1 MTLAGIA
8 IGGAIGSVLR
18 YLIQMQCINWFG
30 TKFPYGTM
38 TVNTLGSLL
47 IGFLSIVLL
56 ERFFVSVEIR
66 FAILVGL
73 LGGFTTFSTFSLE
86 TLSLIQQGSLFS
98 AASNIIGNVALC
110 IAACFLG
117 VTLARFV

>member
-1 MTLAGIA
+1 MTIAGVA

-30 TKFPYGTM
+30 TKFPYGTLV
-38 TVNTLGSLL
+38 VNTLGSLL

-56 ERFFVSVEIR
+56 ERLFVSIEIR

-86 TLSLIQQGSLFS
+86 TLSLIQQGSLLS
-98 AASNIIGNVALC
+98 AASNIIFNVALC
-110 IAACFLG
+110 IIACFLG
-117 VTLARFV
+117 VTLARFI